1 VVWRLVSLSV
11 LGVMLGEVRVR
22 ILTFEEVYCI
32 GNAWS
37 LAAPLDWTLILQSS
51 VHDALF
57 TILLAGER
65 EESE

>member
-1 VVWRLVSLSV
+1 
-11 LGVMLGEVRVR
+11 MLGEVRVR

-65 EESE
+65 EASE